1 MESTDVYVGVDWSGA
16 RGNRLKSLRVAICG
30 AGVRAPRL
38 VPGPI
43 KGDWSRPA
51 FLEWLSEQRAPGK
64 RVYCGLD
71 FSFCFPYCDHGRYF
85 PALKNLP
92 KAARDFWSRVELVCS
107 SDPDLFGGKLAE
119 DERFRGLFRAR
130 GELGAQYERRLRVT
144 ENACQEQGFGTPE
157 TVFNLVGP
165 KQVGKSSLAG
175 MRFLHALKTAKK
187 SVSIWPFDA
196 VEQAGL
202 IVLETFPTAFI
213 RRSGQGPGKIRTVQR
228 LNDVLTF
235 YGSEGYRE
243 ASDDPTDDEADALV
257 TAAALRALI
266 PDEALWNPRSLSDR
280 VRRYEGWTFGV
291 G

>member
-1 MESTDVYVGVDWSGA
+1 M
-16 RGNRLKSLRVAICG
+16 
-30 AGVRAPRL
+30 
-38 VPGPI
+38 
-43 KGDWSRPA
+43 
-51 FLEWLSEQRAPGK
+51 
-64 RVYCGLD
+64 
-71 FSFCFPYCDHGRYF
+71 
-85 PALKNLP
+85 
-92 KAARDFWSRVELVCS
+92 
-107 SDPDLFGGKLAE
+107 
-119 DERFRGLFRAR
+119 
-130 GELGAQYERRLRVT
+130 
-144 ENACQEQGFGTPE
+144 
-157 TVFNLVGP
+157 VGP

-175 MRFLHALKTAKK
+175 MRFLHALKTADK
-187 SVSIWPFDA
+187 SASIWPFDT

-213 RRSGQGPGKIRTVQR
+213 RRSGQGPGKVRTVQR

-235 YGSEGYRE
+235 YGSEAYRE